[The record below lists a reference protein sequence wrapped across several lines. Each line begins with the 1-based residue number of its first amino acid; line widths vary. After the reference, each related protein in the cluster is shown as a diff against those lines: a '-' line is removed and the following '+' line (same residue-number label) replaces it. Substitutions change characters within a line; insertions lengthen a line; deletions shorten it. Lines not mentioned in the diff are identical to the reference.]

1 MGKKGKPEESEQFEV
16 WISSV
21 KGWFRV
27 EENGNEGVFVS
38 KNRAMLLAESKSHG
52 EEVVETMVISRRPIA
67 VFNGEAIAVKHRLA
81 AVGKKE
87 TSNAEVHSGRK
98 DQVDVPEAR
107 PTDQP
112 ETGPG
117 GAGREG
123 APEGR

>member
-52 EEVVETMVISRRPIA
+52 DEVVETMVIARRPIA

-87 TSNAEVHSGRK
+87 MSDAKVHSGRPG
-98 DQVDVPEAR
+98 QVDL
-107 PTDQP
+107 P
-112 ETGPG
+112 ETRPADQLEAGPG

-123 APEGR
+123 TPEGQ